1 MYKRQELN
9 WPQAKNRFNEV
20 DIALLPV
27 GAIEQHGPHLPLDTD
42 AFDAQYLA
50 VHTAQACSDPKP
62 CVLPLIPFGDS
73 YHHEDFKG
81 TVSISNDSLS
91 SLVYDIGM
99 SVAANGVRKLVIING
114 HGGNGPALNYAAQKI
129 NRDARIFVCVD
140 TGETSDVDIDDII
153 KTRNDVHAGEIET
166 STALAIRPHLVDMT
180 VAKKSIPRFSSHYLD
195 FTSKRGVSWYAST
208 RKISATGV
216 LGDPTQASI
225 EKGRRIW
232 ETMIAHMV
240 AFVEDLK
247 RLTLD
252 EIHQRKY

>member
-1 MYKRQELN
+1 
-9 WPQAKNRFNEV
+9 V
-20 DIALLPV
+20 DIAILPV

-62 CVLPLIPFGDS
+62 YVLPLIPFGVS
-73 YHHEDFKG
+73 YHHNDFIG
-81 TVSISNDSLS
+81 TLSISNEALA

-99 SVAANGVRKLVIING
+99 SVAANGIRKLVIING

-129 NRDARIFVCVD
+129 NCDARIFVCVD
-140 TGETSDVDIDDII
+140 TGETSDVDIEGIVN
-153 KTRNDVHAGEIET
+153 TRNDVHAGEIET
-166 STALAIRPHLVDMT
+166 STALAVRPHLVDMA
-180 VAKKSIPRFSSHYLD
+180 VAKKSIPRFLSRYLD
-195 FTSKRGVSWYAST
+195 FTSKRGVSWYAYT

-216 LGDPTQASI
+216 IGDPTQANA
-225 EKGRRIW
+225 EKGKRIW

-252 EIHQRKY
+252 EIHQKRY